1 MSFKR
6 NIFIGLLMMCLGTG
20 LIIGGTVYKQD
31 TDKKLDSWPHAEA
44 VVVDYDSEYRRD
56 SDGDR
61 VIMYTEILEFEVDG
75 ETYKVKSNSSS
86 NIRPRIGAV
95 REIAYDPV
103 NPRNFVEKSTT
114 SIALIIFIIVG
125 AAFAVGGPVLIVTSL
140 VKRKK

>member
-1 MSFKR
+1 M
-6 NIFIGLLMMCLGTG
+6 ICLGTG

-56 SDGDR
+56 SDGDST
-61 VIMYTEILEFEVDG
+61 IMYSEILEFEADG
-75 ETYKVKSNSSS
+75 ETYRVKSNSSS

-103 NPRNFVEKSTT
+103 NPRNIVEKASNKM
-114 SIALIIFIIVG
+114 LFIILFIAG
-125 AAFAVGGPVLIVTSL
+125 GAFAAVGLLLTVTSF
-140 VKRKK
+140 VKRKS